1 VHVSPPSADEASGTD
16 AYRFLLL
23 ITGAPASGKS
33 SLARAVSQALPF
45 ALIAKDALKETL
57 YDALSADLSHLEPV
71 ALSSRLS
78 HAAMELLWTV
88 AAGCPRVILEANFRP
103 RSEYERSRI
112 AALPGRKLELYCHCS
127 PQEAQ
132 RRFAARAAQNKRHPA
147 HSVHTM
153 SAAMVAEYD
162 RPIGLCP
169 VIPIDTTDQ
178 VDVGGVLAQI
188 CRAWPE
194 ISLLRTAPLR

>member
-1 VHVSPPSADEASGTD
+1 VHASPPSADGIAGAD
-16 AYRFLLL
+16 AQRFILLVS
-23 ITGAPASGKS
+23 GAPASGKS
-33 SLARAVSQALPF
+33 SLARAVAQALPF
-45 ALIAKDALKETL
+45 ALISKDALKETL
-57 YDALSADLSHLEPV
+57 YDSLSAELSHLEPA

-78 HAAMELLWTV
+78 HAAMELLWAV

-103 RSEYERSRI
+103 HSEYERSRI
-112 AALPGRKLELYCHCS
+112 AALPGRKLELYCHCA

-132 RRFAARAAQNKRHPA
+132 RRFAARAARRKRHPA

-162 RPIGLCP
+162 QPVGLCP
-169 VIPIDTTDQ
+169 VIPIDTTGR
-178 VDVGGVLAQI
+178 VETSEVLAQI
-188 CRAWPE
+188 RRAWPE

>member
-1 VHVSPPSADEASGTD
+1 VNVSLPSAESVSGAD
-16 AYRFLLL
+16 VQHSILL

-33 SLARAVSQALPF
+33 SLARAVAQALPF

-57 YDALSADLSHLEPV
+57 YDALSTELSHLEPN

-103 RSEYERSRI
+103 HSEYEQSRI
-112 AALPGRKLELYCHCS
+112 AALPGRKLELYCYCS

-132 RRFAARAAQNKRHPA
+132 RRFAARAARRKRHPA

-162 RPIGLCP
+162 QPIGLCP
-169 VIPIDTTDQ
+169 VIPIDTTGRVAVAEVLDQ
-178 VDVGGVLAQI
+178 I
-188 CRAWPE
+188 RRAWPE